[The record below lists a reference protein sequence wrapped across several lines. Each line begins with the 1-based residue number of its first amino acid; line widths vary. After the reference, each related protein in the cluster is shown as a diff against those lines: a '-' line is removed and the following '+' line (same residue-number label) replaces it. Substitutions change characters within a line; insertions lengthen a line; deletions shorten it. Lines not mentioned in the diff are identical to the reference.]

1 MVPKLA
7 GAPITWGVCEVP
19 GWGRQLERDRVLSEI
34 ARAGFAAT
42 ELGPPGFMPDHPV
55 EVRACLASFG
65 LDLAGGFVP
74 VVLHKPA
81 LQSHQL
87 EILEANARML
97 SEAGG
102 DVLVLAAAADASS
115 GYESVLELDDG
126 EWATLTRGIAG
137 AEEIGRRHDVRV
149 VLHPHVGT
157 VVGDDAQIRRL
168 LATTEVSLCIDT
180 GHMAVAGAD
189 PVAIGR
195 AANGRIGH
203 VHLKDVDAEL
213 AARVRDGRIGYREAV
228 QRGLYRPLGEGDV
241 DLVAVIDLLRAAG
254 YSGWYV
260 VEQDVVI
267 DPDRGDAAP
276 LENAIRS
283 RRFLEEVMSA

>member
-1 MVPKLA
+1 MAPKLA
-7 GAPITWGVCEVP
+7 GAPITWGVSEVP
-19 GWGRQLERDRVLSEI
+19 GWGRQLDRDRVLSEI
-34 ARAGFAAT
+34 VRAGFAAT
-42 ELGPPGFMPDHPV
+42 ELGPPGFMPDDPA

-74 VVLHKPA
+74 VVLHEPA
-81 LQSHQL
+81 LQARQL
-87 EILEANARML
+87 EILEANARTL
-97 SEAGG
+97 SEAGA
-102 DVLVLAAAADASS
+102 DVLVLAAVADAAS
-115 GYESVLELDDG
+115 GYESVLELNDA
-126 EWATLTRGIAG
+126 EWATLARGVAG
-137 AEEIGRRHDVRV
+137 AEAIGRKHGLKA

-157 VVGDDAQIRRL
+157 VVGDDPQIRRL
-168 LATTEVSLCIDT
+168 LETTEVSLCIDT

-189 PVAIGR
+189 PVAIGH

-213 AARVRDGRIGYREAV
+213 ATRVRQGALGYREAV
-228 QRGLYRPLGEGDV
+228 HRGLYRPLGEGDV
-241 DLVAVIDLLRAAG
+241 DMVAVIELLRAVG

-276 LENAIRS
+276 LDNAIRS

>member
-7 GAPITWGVCEVP
+7 GAPITWGVSEVP

-42 ELGPPGFMPDHPV
+42 ELGPPGFMPDDPT

-74 VVLHKPA
+74 VVLHNPT
-81 LQSHQL
+81 LQSRQL
-87 EILEANARML
+87 EILEANARVL
-97 SEAGG
+97 SEAGA
-102 DVLVLAAAADASS
+102 DVLVLAAVADAAS
-115 GYESVLELDDG
+115 GYESVLELNEG
-126 EWATLTRGIAG
+126 EWETLARGIDG
-137 AEEIGRRHDVRV
+137 AEAIGRRHGLKA

-157 VVGDDAQIRRL
+157 VVGDDPQIRRL

-203 VHLKDVDAEL
+203 VHLKDVDAKL
-213 AARVRDGRIGYREAV
+213 AAGVREGALGYREAV
-228 QRGLYRPLGEGDV
+228 QRGLYLPLGEGDV
-241 DLVAVIDLLRAAG
+241 DIVAVIELLRAAD

-276 LENAIRS
+276 LDNAIRS

>member
-1 MVPKLA
+1 MPKLA
-7 GAPITWGVCEVP
+7 GAPITWGVCEAP
-19 GWGRQLERDRVLSEI
+19 GWGLQLDRDRVLSEI

-42 ELGPPGFMPDHPV
+42 ELGPPGFLPDEPAQ
-55 EVRACLASFG
+55 VRACLASHG

-74 VVLHKPA
+74 VVLHRPEI
-81 LQSHQL
+81 QSRQL
-87 EILEANARML
+87 EILEANARTL
-97 SEAGG
+97 SGAGG
-102 DVLVLAAAADASS
+102 DVLVLAAAADAAS
-115 GYESVLELDDG
+115 GYEGALELDDG
-126 EWATLTRGIAG
+126 EWATLARGVAG
-137 AEEIGRRHDVRV
+137 AEAIGRRHGLRA

-157 VVGDDAQIRRL
+157 VVGDDPQIRRL
-168 LATTEVSLCIDT
+168 LATTEVSLCLDT

-203 VHLKDVDAEL
+203 VHLKDVEAEL
-213 AARVRDGRIGYREAV
+213 AARVREGALGYREAV
-228 QRGLYRPLGEGDV
+228 HRGLYRPLGEGDV
-241 DLVAVIDLLRAAG
+241 DMVAVIELLRAAR

-260 VEQDVVI
+260 VEQDIVI

>member
-19 GWGRQLERDRVLSEI
+19 GWGRQLDRDRVLSEI
-34 ARAGFAAT
+34 VRAGFAAT
-42 ELGPPGFMPDHPV
+42 ELGPPGFLPEDPAQ
-55 EVRACLASFG
+55 VRVCLASHG

-74 VVLHKPA
+74 VVLHRPEI
-81 LQSHQL
+81 QSRQL

-102 DVLVLAAAADASS
+102 DVLVLAAVGDAAS
-115 GYESVLELDDG
+115 GYESVLELNDG
-126 EWATLTRGIAG
+126 EWATLVRGVAG
-137 AEEIGRRHDVRV
+137 AEAIGRRHGLKA

-157 VVGDDAQIRRL
+157 VVGDDPQIRRL

-213 AARVRDGRIGYREAV
+213 AARVREGALGYREAV
-228 QRGLYRPLGEGDV
+228 HRGLYLPLGEGDV
-241 DLVAVIDLLRAAG
+241 DMVAVIELLRAAG

-267 DPDRGDAAP
+267 DPDREDAAP
-276 LENAIRS
+276 LDNAIRS
-283 RRFLEEVMSA
+283 RRFLEEVMSG